1 MDFDAL
7 QANFR
12 PIDLGYSQLPQAP
25 QRKKNRFGIVGDL
38 IDGTVTDAAKFL
50 NQGILQGAQIYD
62 TGRMIA
68 ADASGNT
75 EAWKNANQAAQQRTQ
90 MFGDTG
96 GLFNKGTITNAEE
109 TARGDFATG
118 ARKIGGTTAKLG
130 ATIAPV
136 GKAGTIIGKVG
147 QAGAAGAVYGGGQG
161 LTDSGSLED
170 VLTGAVQGGL
180 VGGAFGGAA
189 GVLGK
194 GLGKL
199 GAGRAAAAGTSA
211 TDRGKRALLGN
222 AWGIKPGTKIGGD
235 VLTPQRAAELQTFV
249 SSKMGVPKTAN
260 ASMVFERAVSYADE
274 TGGAIGSAIKAAN
287 QPLGRPDVNALTKN
301 LESKFSKVA
310 GIDYKTD
317 KGATQLLQQLK
328 TVKSSDDLW
337 QFRKA
342 LDDRINFN
350 RNSQNPDPVFEQ
362 FARTARKEVSDK
374 MNQLV
379 PEVAPLNKSYSQVNQ
394 VLDLVAPAAR
404 SPRGVNLLNNRIGGA
419 IAQRGQAFAG
429 QSAPISGAT
438 GAIRSGASRIP
449 TNAPE
454 IAARGATIGAM
465 NVQPQT
471 DSLEGVFDQSSLGMN
486 NSTSMSSPSAT
497 NQIMDEQYQQ
507 TPQESSP
514 YSRENLMADIQRDPE
529 NAPDYIKYYSMLQE
543 VFAPAEAG
551 ADMSQ
556 SSKNA
561 MASSDNAINTV
572 NQLEGMFNAAGG
584 GGGRVGGF
592 VKNLG
597 GTVGFNE
604 EAKVYNDMANA
615 SVTQIAKALA
625 GSGAG
630 TVSDMDAKVIM
641 AALAKFNNSPA
652 EAQAKFAAL
661 RQRLENA
668 RNNTMVYGG
677 GGGSSLEDALLQQQ
691 SY

>member
-222 AWGIKPGTKIGGD
+222 AWGIKPGTKI
-235 VLTPQRAAELQTFV
+235 E
-249 SSKMGVPKTAN
+249 
-260 ASMVFERAVSYADE
+260 
-274 TGGAIGSAIKAAN
+274 IG
-287 QPLGRPDVNALTKN
+287 
-301 LESKFSKVA
+301 
-310 GIDYKTD
+310 
-317 KGATQLLQQLK
+317 
-328 TVKSSDDLW
+328 
-337 QFRKA
+337 
-342 LDDRINFN
+342 
-350 RNSQNPDPVFEQ
+350 
-362 FARTARKEVSDK
+362 
-374 MNQLV
+374 
-379 PEVAPLNKSYSQVNQ
+379 
-394 VLDLVAPAAR
+394 
-404 SPRGVNLLNNRIGGA
+404 
-419 IAQRGQAFAG
+419 
-429 QSAPISGAT
+429 
-438 GAIRSGASRIP
+438 
-449 TNAPE
+449 
-454 IAARGATIGAM
+454 
-465 NVQPQT
+465 
-471 DSLEGVFDQSSLGMN
+471 
-486 NSTSMSSPSAT
+486 
-497 NQIMDEQYQQ
+497 
-507 TPQESSP
+507 
-514 YSRENLMADIQRDPE
+514 REH
-529 NAPDYIKYYSMLQE
+529 
-543 VFAPAEAG
+543 V
-551 ADMSQ
+551 
-556 SSKNA
+556 
-561 MASSDNAINTV
+561 
-572 NQLEGMFNAAGG
+572 
-584 GGGRVGGF
+584 
-592 VKNLG
+592 
-597 GTVGFNE
+597 
-604 EAKVYNDMANA
+604 
-615 SVTQIAKALA
+615 
-625 GSGAG
+625 
-630 TVSDMDAKVIM
+630 
-641 AALAKFNNSPA
+641 
-652 EAQAKFAAL
+652 
-661 RQRLENA
+661 
-668 RNNTMVYGG
+668 
-677 GGGSSLEDALLQQQ
+677 
-691 SY
+691 